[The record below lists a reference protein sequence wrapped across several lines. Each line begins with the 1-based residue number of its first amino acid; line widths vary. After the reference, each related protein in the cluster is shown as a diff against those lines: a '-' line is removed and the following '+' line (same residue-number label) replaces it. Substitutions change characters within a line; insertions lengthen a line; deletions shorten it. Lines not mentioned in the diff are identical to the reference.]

1 MSSTIKASAGL
12 EFQINN
18 ETALSIDANQN
29 VSVNSLNIAGQA
41 VSGYAGFKNR
51 IINGDMKIDQRNA
64 GAAQILTNGA
74 PVYTVDRW
82 IAACYGGNG
91 IGQQIS
97 DDAGGNRYRITGG
110 SEITVAA
117 FYQRIESKNSYDL
130 AGSTATLSVDLANS
144 LLTTVTWAA
153 YYANSTDTWSSAT
166 QIATGTFTVNSTV
179 TNYSA
184 QISIPSAA
192 TTGLQIEFVIG
203 AQTSGTFT
211 VGSVQLEKGDTAT
224 SFDYRPYGTELNL
237 CQRYYWQQ
245 IQASLQFPTIAT
257 GTVMTSTTFRM
268 NIQYRQTMRTAP
280 SITISSSGTVDV
292 SVGATASA
300 INVITAAYSTPE
312 SSLTDCSLTV
322 ASTVGQAGVALL
334 AQPNSF
340 IRFSAE
346 L

>member
-1 MSSTIKASAGL
+1 MSSTIKASTGL
-12 EFQINN
+12 DFQTNN
-18 ETALSIDANQN
+18 TTALSIDANQN

-211 VGSVQLEKGDTAT
+211 VGSVQLEKGSTAT
-224 SFDYRPYGTELNL
+224 SFDYRPYGTELAL
-237 CQRYYWQQ
+237 CQRYFQRVGMTFFGATEGSSTFNLQVPFWTSMRGNATVTGVSGGIFSCRYNGDTN
-245 IQASLQFPTIAT
+245 ITNPTLANIASTPYNVWLQ
-257 GTVMTSTTFRM
+257 VV
-268 NIQYRQTMRTAP
+268 
-280 SITISSSGTVDV
+280 SSG
-292 SVGATASA
+292 
-300 INVITAAYSTPE
+300 
-312 SSLTDCSLTV
+312 LTSGIPIFGR
-322 ASTVGQAGVALL
+322 SQ
-334 AQPNSF
+334 NSPTSNF
-340 IRFSAE
+340 LNASAE